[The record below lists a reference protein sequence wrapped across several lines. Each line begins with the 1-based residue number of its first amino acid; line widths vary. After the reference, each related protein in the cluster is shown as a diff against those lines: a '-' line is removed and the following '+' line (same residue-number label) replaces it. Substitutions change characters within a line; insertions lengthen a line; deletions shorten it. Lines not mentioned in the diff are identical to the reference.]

1 MPFVNYPSHGMS
13 RVDSCFRQ
21 DKMLRMNILLEV
33 DLCHG

>member
-1 MPFVNYPSHGMS
+1 MLLVNYPSRAMS